1 MNLLGAERKDEGL
14 EEARRLAEEEAGIS
28 RRPKGPSR
36 YVIPTIGVAWC
47 FFQLSIASWLILD
60 TVFIR
65 AIHLGFAFLM
75 VFLNY
80 PFFKKTRLGLKFL
93 SAKDRIPA
101 FDYIVAI
108 VACLSAVYIAI
119 DYGGINS
126 RYGAPIL
133 RDIVIGMVLLILLL
147 EASRRVIGPALSVI
161 AVFFCA
167 YAFLGPYMPDMISFK
182 GVSMNRFV
190 GQMSMS
196 TEGIYGIPLD
206 VSATIVFLFVLFGSM
221 LEKAGAGEYFIKLA
235 LSLLGGF
242 KGGPAKAAVL
252 GSGLTGMVNGSSI
265 ANIVTTGT
273 FTIPLMKRVGY
284 PPKKAA
290 AVEVAASTD
299 GQIAPPIMGAA
310 AFIIAEYVNV
320 PYIEVIKAAA

>member
-1 MNLLGAERKDEGL
+1 MQETRDEGL

-28 RRPKGPSR
+28 RKPKGPSR
-36 YVIPTIGVAWC
+36 YVIPTIGVIWC
-47 FFQLSIASWLILD
+47 LFQLSIASWLIID

-75 VFLNY
+75 VFLSY
-80 PFFKKTRLGLKFL
+80 PLFKKTHLGLRFL
-93 SAKDRIPA
+93 SAKDRIPVI
-101 FDYIVAI
+101 DYIIAV
-108 VACLSAVYIAI
+108 VACLSAIYIAL
-119 DYGGINS
+119 DSGGINS

-133 RDIVIGMVLLILLL
+133 RDIVIGIILLVVLL
-147 EASRRVIGPALSVI
+147 EGSRRVIGPALSVI
-161 AVFFCA
+161 AVVFCL
-167 YAFLGPYMPDMISFK
+167 YAFLGPYMPDVLAFK
-182 GVSMNRFV
+182 GVSLNRFV

-206 VSATIVFLFVLFGSM
+206 VSATIVFHFVLFGSM
-221 LEKAGAGEYFIKLA
+221 LEKAGAGEFFISLA

-273 FTIPLMKRVGY
+273 FTIPLMKKVGY
-284 PPKKAA
+284 PAKKAA
-290 AVEVAASTD
+290 A
-299 GQIAPPIMGAA
+299 
-310 AFIIAEYVNV
+310 
-320 PYIEVIKAAA
+320 